1 MTSVTSFRTSARR
14 SAFQGRTRKAS
25 GRALRISSSGYGMR
39 YSAPRGRAVGPGD
52 RWWALAIGGRFGR
65 GSRADLVH
73 YVHNVQDPLHGR
85 LRPMKPGVDKTS
97 FFAERTE
104 VVAAYLFGSAARGEV
119 GPLADVD
126 VAVLIDEGV
135 AAPPGVEGRSRL
147 VSLQIDLAGQLPALA
162 GGRRVDV
169 VILNTAPVHIAFP
182 AVTEGILLQ
191 GLESRQRVLFEVDLL
206 RRHTDYRPVLEKYG
220 HALARR
226 IEEGRFLGS

>member
-1 MTSVTSFRTSARR
+1 
-14 SAFQGRTRKAS
+14 
-25 GRALRISSSGYGMR
+25 
-39 YSAPRGRAVGPGD
+39 
-52 RWWALAIGGRFGR
+52 
-65 GSRADLVH
+65 
-73 YVHNVQDPLHGR
+73 
-85 LRPMKPGVDKTS
+85 MKPGVDKTS
-97 FFAERTE
+97 ILAERLARFFAERTE